1 MECLSYS
8 SFINDS
14 KSFNSEEYLQN
25 LKQSI
30 FLDNFNNFILIYK
43 EIENEDFKKPVFS
56 QTTKFK
62 KIPNYKF
69 VKINRDGKDGK
80 DSKDSKDSKDG
91 KDCNSGK
98 YNKDGFEKELKNSW
112 VVEGPKNDNEKI
124 SMIIKSYMNKIT
136 EDNYKEISNQFI
148 NELLLISLN
157 DKLFDI
163 ICYEI
168 LNKCLHDNKYRYLY
182 INLASKIW
190 LNKEIHLNMIHIEFK
205 NDSYFW
211 NSKNNV
217 AIYGPFNSQQNA
229 VQDAFTKINFKKHF
243 LNYIQK
249 QYKEKDLELDN
260 LSDDDF
266 FLKKKKVLM
275 LVELISRIYL
285 EKYINFDIINIIIID
300 LLHLNNNFKN
310 IVEIEF
316 EALYILL
323 KLIKDVKKTY
333 SDLNDNKL
341 IFGEF
346 IDIINK
352 INKNSDLSKRSSFF
366 IDNIL
371 EILNKFI
378 ENINKKSNDKVNGYD
393 KIVGN
398 DSKKMFLNCLE
409 NENYKNL
416 DNNYKNLN
424 LEDKKYVFLKVLNS
438 VIETKNKDL
447 IHFLSI
453 IQDKD
458 IIEESIKI
466 CINNM
471 EDIMLDVAN
480 ANTNLIY
487 IIKYFNIDI
496 KNKELYI
503 EQLNKLN
510 DDESTESESD
520 YEDEDSIT

>member
-1 MECLSYS
+1 
-8 SFINDS
+8 
-14 KSFNSEEYLQN
+14 
-25 LKQSI
+25 
-30 FLDNFNNFILIYK
+30 
-43 EIENEDFKKPVFS
+43 
-56 QTTKFK
+56 
-62 KIPNYKF
+62 
-69 VKINRDGKDGK
+69 
-80 DSKDSKDSKDG
+80 
-91 KDCNSGK
+91 
-98 YNKDGFEKELKNSW
+98 
-112 VVEGPKNDNEKI
+112 
-124 SMIIKSYMNKIT
+124 MNKIT
-136 EDNYKEISNQFI
+136 EDNYKEISTQFI
-148 NELLLISLN
+148 NELLLISSN

-163 ICYEI
+163 LCYEI

-190 LNKEIHLNMIHIEFK
+190 LNKDIHLNMIHIDFK

-217 AIYGPFNSQQNA
+217 AIYGPFNSNQNA
-229 VQDAFTKINFKKHF
+229 LQDAFTKMNFKKHF

-249 QYKEKDLELDN
+249 QYKEKDLDLNN

-275 LVELISRIYL
+275 LIELISIIYL

-333 SDLNDNKL
+333 SDLYDNKL

-352 INKNSDLSKRSSFF
+352 INKNNDLSKRSSFF

-378 ENINKKSNDKVNGYD
+378 ENINKKGNDKANGNDKTNGNDKVNGYD

-398 DSKKMFLNCLE
+398 DYKKLFLNCLE

-416 DNNYKNLN
+416 DNNYKHLN

-447 IHFLSI
+447 IHFLSMI
-453 IQDKD
+453 HDKD

-466 CINNM
+466 CINNI

-480 ANTNLIY
+480 AHTNLIY
-487 IIKYFNIDI
+487 IIKYFNIDT

-510 DDESTESESD
+510 DESD
-520 YEDEDSIT
+520 SDQCDDEDSET

>member
-69 VKINRDGKDGK
+69 VKINRDGKDAKDGK
-80 DSKDSKDSKDG
+80 DGKDG

-510 DDESTESESD
+510 DDDSSESESD

>member
-69 VKINRDGKDGK
+69 VKINRDGKDAK
-80 DSKDSKDSKDG
+80 DGKDG